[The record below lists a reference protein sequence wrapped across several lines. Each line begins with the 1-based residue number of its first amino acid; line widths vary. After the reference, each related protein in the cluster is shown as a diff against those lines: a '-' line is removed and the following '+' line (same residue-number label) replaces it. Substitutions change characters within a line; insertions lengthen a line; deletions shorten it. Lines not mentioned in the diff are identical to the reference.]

1 MGNKMIHTPEG
12 VRDIYGKEFL
22 RKSCIKEKLH
32 ESLSLYG
39 FQDIETPSFE
49 FSDVYSN
56 DVGTT
61 PEKEMYR
68 FFDKEGNMLVLRP
81 DFTPSIARSASK
93 YFLEDDM
100 PVRLCYEGN
109 VFNNTHDLQGKL
121 KESTQMGAELIGD
134 VTDPCID
141 GEMLC
146 LVVES
151 LLNVGFTDFQVC
163 IGNVEYFKGIC
174 DKAGFD
180 EDMIEELRTYIS
192 SKNYFGARELLVNN
206 NADDN
211 VIKALLDVSTLT
223 ELSSLDK
230 ARAMVKNERSL
241 DALSYLE
248 KVYDYVCMYGYEKY
262 VSLDLCMLSK
272 FHYYTGLIFKAYTY
286 GTGDAIVK
294 GGRYD
299 NLLGKFGKNAS
310 AVGFVFLVD
319 DIMSALTMQHLI
331 KDTETDITWVVY
343 PEGKRQE
350 ATNRIKELRG
360 QGKSCAP
367 IIKADDKTED
377 DYKKLAADR
386 YIKNVEFI

>member
-1 MGNKMIHTPEG
+1 MKWMEKRMGNKMIHTPEG

-68 FFDKEGNMLVLRP
+68 FFDKEGSMLVLRP

-180 EDMIEELRTYIS
+180 EDMIKYACSKTVIATDSHRLEYCEGILKKWFS
-192 SKNYFGARELLVNN
+192 SGILTLEAAKLN
-206 NADDN
+206 DDEYSKQKSN
-211 VIKALLDVSTLT
+211 VKRKTVQRVPKFAQFAQRDY
-223 ELSSLDK
+223 DY
-230 ARAMVKNERSL
+230 
-241 DALSYLE
+241 DAL
-248 KVYDYVCMYGYEKY
+248 V
-262 VSLDLCMLSK
+262 
-272 FHYYTGLIFKAYTY
+272 
-286 GTGDAIVK
+286 
-294 GGRYD
+294 
-299 NLLGKFGKNAS
+299 
-310 AVGFVFLVD
+310 
-319 DIMSALTMQHLI
+319 
-331 KDTETDITWVVY
+331 
-343 PEGKRQE
+343 
-350 ATNRIKELRG
+350 KEL
-360 QGKSCAP
+360 A
-367 IIKADDKTED
+367 
-377 DYKKLAADR
+377 
-386 YIKNVEFI
+386 N